1 MPGVCRWA
9 VELVSVLSFA
19 QYPQWRWPAT
29 KAVMATAGAPLG
41 ITWNAPVP
49 CVFAAR
55 ARTQIVSSQ
64 ESCA

>member
-1 MPGVCRWA
+1 M
-9 VELVSVLSFA
+9 LSFA